1 MATVGGGNL
10 YPNWLGTAS
19 LSIPN
24 NQVVVNGAQVN
35 VVPIV
40 AGTTSNKNTWAD
52 ANFYTFF
59 TASNVP
65 AGTYLVGCETFT
77 DPLTTSNAGAGW
89 NQGDYFFGVIQDK
102 DGSSTLY
109 PSIFHRPYT
118 EGIQVG
124 ATSPY
129 NKGTTDFTTYG
140 ILVLGSNTDIVW
152 KALFQK
158 DVATSYPQTRRFVLE
173 SPIYQKIA

>member
-40 AGTTSNKNTWAD
+40 VGTTSNKNTWAD

-65 AGTYLVGCETFT
+65 AGTYLVGCETFA
-77 DPLTTSNAGAGW
+77 DPLTTSNSGAGW
-89 NQGDYFFGVIQDK
+89 NQGDYFLGIIGDK
-102 DGSSTLY
+102 DGSATLRPNIY
-109 PSIFHRPYT
+109 HRPYT
-118 EGIQVG
+118 EGIQQN

-129 NKGTTDFTTYG
+129 NKGATDVNTCG
-140 ILVLGSNTDIVW
+140 VLVLSSNTDIIW
-152 KALFQK
+152 TALFQK
-158 DVATSYPQTRRFVLE
+158 DVTTSYPQTRRLIVE
-173 SPIYQKIA
+173 SPWYQKIA